1 MFYLLGGNKKKD
13 STERGRECEARSL
26 LVSVFRAQIKRPDS
40 LKSAPYIEK

>member
-1 MFYLLGGNKKKD
+1 MQYLLGETRKKG
-13 STERGRECEARSL
+13 STERGREREARSL